1 MAQWNSLQLNRGG
14 VSENPAS
21 YEDDSKHQFCLVFKV
36 GYIKESEFGL
46 AGVFHSPN
54 LDRNV
59 VVIPFAHLLIKAMSS
74 VSILPWL
81 KCRFRVLFHVSSY
94 VSRFVLFFS
103 SIPCIKHEA
112 IDVFI
117 MLDYAFSPQVFLG
130 ERQHWSII
138 SMLSDIAIDA
148 KVIFPSLITFI
159 VFPLIYLVHS
169 LTSYLLESQDELEQ
183 ILLISKLQ
191 YFIYHQHT
199 MDFTVISG
207 GHNTFNKL
215 RGGGVQRINRVL

>member
-1 MAQWNSLQLNRGG
+1 MAHWNSLQLNRGG

-21 YEDDSKHQFCLVFKV
+21 YEDDSKHPFCLVFKV

-46 AGVFHSPN
+46 ARVFHSPN

-117 MLDYAFSPQVFLG
+117 MLDYALALKYSLVKG
-130 ERQHWSII
+130 NTEVI

-159 VFPLIYLVHS
+159 AFPLIYLVHS
-169 LTSYLLESQDELEQ
+169 LT
-183 ILLISKLQ
+183 
-191 YFIYHQHT
+191 
-199 MDFTVISG
+199 
-207 GHNTFNKL
+207 
-215 RGGGVQRINRVL
+215 